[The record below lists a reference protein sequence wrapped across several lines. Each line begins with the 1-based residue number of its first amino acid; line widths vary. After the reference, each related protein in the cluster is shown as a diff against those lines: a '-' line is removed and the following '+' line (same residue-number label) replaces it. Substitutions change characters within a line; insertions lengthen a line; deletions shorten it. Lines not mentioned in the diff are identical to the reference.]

1 MTVTTHTFEIS
12 ARAATQLL
20 ASSGLSGV
28 TVNLPTNLLALT
40 KLVNRTLEGTRAMQV
55 TANLNEGAA
64 DLKQWMTDMGMD
76 VVALRVPDAMN
87 TAAAATAAANAAA
100 TVDGNLGRIG
110 SRARGLYIGRVK
122 TQLDAL
128 LVHADARH
136 AAAAGW
142 ASEGFWQLV
151 RFEPSRVANLV
162 RSIEAGRLDDVLE
175 ALIEY
180 VAARKRAAGRAAID
194 AQPLPSLAAMEAAK
208 DEASA
213 DAEHYGY

>member
-1 MTVTTHTFEIS
+1 MTATATTHTFEIS

-20 ASSGLSGV
+20 TSSGLTGV
-28 TVNLPTNLLALT
+28 VVNLPTNLLGLLR
-40 KLVNRTLEGTRAMQV
+40 LVNRVQQGTKAMQT
-55 TANLNEGAA
+55 TANLTQGAE
-64 DLKQWMTDMGMD
+64 DLKQWLTDMGMD

-100 TVDGNLGRIG
+100 TVDGNLGRTG

-122 TQLDAL
+122 VQLDRL
-128 LVHADARH
+128 LTHADSRH

-142 ASEGFWQLV
+142 ASEGYWQLV
-151 RFEPSRVANLV
+151 RFEPQRVADLV
-162 RSIEAGRLDDVLE
+162 RSLEAGRMDDVLE

-194 AQPLPSLAAMEAAK
+194 A
-208 DEASA
+208 
-213 DAEHYGY
+213 EHYGF